1 MQKRPLGRSGIAVAP
16 IAFGGNVFGWT
27 VDETQSMALLDRFV
41 EHGFNAID
49 TADTYSSWVEGNQ
62 GGESETIL
70 GKWLQRRGRRDDVVI
85 MTKVGMWSQRKG
97 LSAANI
103 VTALEES
110 LRRLQTDY
118 VDVYFA
124 HIDDEATPLDETL
137 AAFSRLV
144 QAGKVRALGAS
155 NFSAARLQAAL
166 DVAARESMPR
176 YEVLQPLYSLYDR
189 SPFESDLAALAQRN
203 DVGVLPYFPLAA
215 GFLAG
220 KYRSEADIVGSK
232 RERML
237 GKYCNPRGFG
247 MVACLHELAAQT
259 GSTPA
264 RLAMAWLVNR
274 PAVTAPIVSA
284 TSLAQLEDV
293 LASAELTLSLDAQ
306 QALETASA

>member
-1 MQKRPLGRSGIAVAP
+1 MQKRPLGRSGIDIAP

-27 VDETQSMALLDRFV
+27 VDEAQSMALLDRFV
-41 EHGFNAID
+41 ERGFNAID

-62 GGESETIL
+62 GGESEAIL
-70 GKWLQRRGRRDDVVI
+70 GKWLQRRGRRDDVII

-97 LSAANI
+97 LSAENI
-103 VTALEES
+103 VTALEDS

-124 HIDDEATPLDETL
+124 HIDDEATALEETL
-137 AAFSRLV
+137 TAFSHLV

-155 NFSAARLQAAL
+155 NYSAGRLQSAL
-166 DVAARESMPR
+166 EVSARESLPR

-189 SPFESDLAALAQRN
+189 SAFESEFAAMVQHNGIA
-203 DVGVLPYFPLAA
+203 VVPYFPLAA

-247 MVACLHELAAQT
+247 IVDALHELAAQT

-264 RLAMAWLVNR
+264 RLAMAWLINR
-274 PAVTAPIVSA
+274 PGVTAPIVSA
-284 TSLAQLEDV
+284 TSLSQLDDV
-293 LASAELTLSLDAQ
+293 LGAAELVLTPAAQ
-306 QALETASA
+306 QALEAASA